1 MKTHS
6 YTPIKASLISIV
18 AIFGLASGGC
28 DDSPPDEQGAAGF
41 NTGKADANGD
51 QVEDEAILATEAC
64 SLALEEIAEQ
74 EDRDWTPED
83 AGALEECEGIE
94 VTNDVELGDATDLD
108 KETTYIA
115 YSTCRNMCVTMSR
128 TAYQESTRSGYGATH
143 SEAKIDA
150 QVEAEFA
157 VEELAYAA
165 CGYGGVS
172 LGCASWIAN

>member
-1 MKTHS
+1 MNIQFKNLTQ
-6 YTPIKASLISIV
+6 TSLSV
-18 AIFGLASGGC
+18 AVLLVGLALAGC
-28 DDSPPDEQGAAGF
+28 DADSPDENAAAGF
-41 NTGKADANGD
+41 NAGKADANAE
-51 QVEDEAILATEAC
+51 QIEDDAILAAEAC
-64 SLALEEIAEQ
+64 SVALEEVAELKG
-74 EDRDWTPED
+74 RDWTSED
-83 AGALEECEGIE
+83 AESIQDCEGIE
-94 VTNDVELGDATDLD
+94 TINDVELDDAADLD

-115 YSTCRNMCVTMSR
+115 YSTCRNMCVTLSR